1 MLILTN
7 VSELHKIP
15 ITEEA
20 GQRAYKALYYLGQF
34 SKNLKW
40 FHYYTFIQ
48 KRRLQLHGGSFDIE
62 DKSVIY
68 VYKVSCFN
76 F

>member
-1 MLILTN
+1 MPAVYLTGFCTNATMLILTN

-34 SKNLKW
+34 SKNLK
-40 FHYYTFIQ
+40 
-48 KRRLQLHGGSFDIE
+48 
-62 DKSVIY
+62 
-68 VYKVSCFN
+68 
-76 F
+76 